1 MNISAMWAT
10 ESPRRLVDHRR
21 NSLPNVNEILDLLEQ
36 MYGPQ
41 QSVGPT
47 DPFEMIVYLNC
58 GYPASD
64 ASCLKGF
71 DALKREAGLSPR
83 EILAVAK
90 SKLVKL
96 LRLGGIVPELRA
108 DRLKEIAR
116 KVKAEFGGDLKAVL
130 KGRLQEEKQQKG
142 RGIRGAKK
150 VLQQFPV
157 IGEPSAEK
165 ILLFSKLAPVAAV
178 PSANVEAPARLWFGK
193 AGRNYAS
200 DYRAAREILNSGLAQ
215 TLEARQRAYLL
226 LKKHGQLTCKRSHP
240 KCEICPLTAQC
251 AYIQLQ
257 AADRN
262 IV

>member
-1 MNISAMWAT
+1 MNASAIRAT
-10 ESPRRLVDHRR
+10 ESLPGLIDHRR
-21 NSLPNVNEILDLLEQ
+21 NSLPNVNEVLDLLEQ
-36 MYGPQ
+36 VYGPQ
-41 QSVGPT
+41 QPVGPT

-71 DALKREAGLSPR
+71 DALKREVGRSPR
-83 EILAVAK
+83 EILAAAK

-116 KVKAEFGGDLKAVL
+116 KVKVEFGGDLKTVL
-130 KGRLQEEKQQKG
+130 KERLREEKRQKG
-142 RGIRGAKK
+142 KGIRGAKK

-178 PSANVEAPARLWFGK
+178 PSASVEVPARLWFGK
-193 AGRNYAS
+193 AGKNYAA
-200 DYRAAREILNSGLAQ
+200 DYRAAREICSAAGIVASELRLLDVLMMCPGGARLQEVRAVLAG
-215 TLEARQRAYLL
+215 E
-226 LKKHGQLTCKRSHP
+226 
-240 KCEICPLTAQC
+240 
-251 AYIQLQ
+251 
-257 AADRN
+257 
-262 IV
+262 